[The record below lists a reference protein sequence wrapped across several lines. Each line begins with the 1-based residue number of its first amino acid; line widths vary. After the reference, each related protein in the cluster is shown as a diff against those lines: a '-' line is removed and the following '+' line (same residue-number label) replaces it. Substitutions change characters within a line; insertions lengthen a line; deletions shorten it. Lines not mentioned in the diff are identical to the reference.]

1 VPSGIRQE
9 FELKACHQDCS
20 DCYLDKDFKNSSE
33 NNDLSF
39 FLARSNSGNDNGI
52 DEVERLTREL
62 IEAKKQEKS
71 QAEIKQLESNL
82 QKLNIQQQKKET
94 KPTKNNDLLISGAI
108 IFSAFA
114 LVLGLILILI
124 GRNNKRKKEIC

>member
-9 FELKACHQDCS
+9 FELKACHHDCP
-20 DCYLDKDFKNSSE
+20 DCHLDKDFKNSSE

-39 FLARSNSGNDNGI
+39 FLVRSNSGNDNGI

-62 IEAKKQEKS
+62 IEAKKQGKS

-82 QKLNIQQQKKET
+82 QKLNIQQQKKT

-108 IFSAFA
+108 IFSTFA